1 MIYRYDKQSIQYK
14 NITLSL
20 LIGLVVVII
29 VTMGITLFILIN
41 RTDDI
46 RLISQETKTII
57 INESLKEKAFSQA
70 KLKSYIL
77 ELNIR
82 FPHIIYAQAKLES
95 GNFNSKI
102 FKTNNNLFG
111 MKVAKKRPTTNKG
124 EENGHAYYETW
135 QESVVDYAFYQAQYL
150 NDIRSESEYFVYLK
164 ANYAEDINYVDKL
177 QRIITEEKIK
187 K

>member
-14 NITLSL
+14 NITLSI

-29 VTMGITLFILIN
+29 VTMGITVSILIN

-57 INESLKEKAFSQA
+57 INESLKEKAFSPA

-82 FPHIIYAQAKLES
+82 FPHIIYAQARLES
-95 GNFNSKI
+95 GNFKSEV

-111 MKVAKKRPTTNKG
+111 MKKATRRPTTAKG
-124 EENGHAYYETW
+124 TELNHAYYETW
-135 QESVVDYAFYQAQYL
+135 QESVVDYAFWQQKYLYDVRTEAEYLQYL
-150 NDIRSESEYFVYLK
+150 G
-164 ANYAEDINYVDKL
+164 ANYAEAPNYMEAL
-177 QRIITEEKIK
+177 MRIINEEKIK
-187 K
+187 

>member
-14 NITLSL
+14 NITLSIL
-20 LIGLVVVII
+20 LGLVVVII
-29 VTMGITLFILIN
+29 VTMGITISILVKN
-41 RTDDI
+41 SDDV
-46 RLISQETKTII
+46 RLISQETKMII
-57 INESLKEKAFSQA
+57 INESLKEKAFSPA

-82 FPHIIYAQAKLES
+82 FPHIIYAQARLES

-150 NDIRSESEYFVYLK
+150 NDIKTESDYFVYLK
-164 ANYAEDINYVDKL
+164 QNYAEDTNYVDRLK
-177 QRIITEEKIK
+177 RIINEEKGK
-187 K
+187 

>member
-14 NITLSL
+14 NITLSI

-29 VTMGITLFILIN
+29 ITMGITLAILIN

-46 RLISQETKTII
+46 RLISQETKMII
-57 INESLKEKAFSQA
+57 INESLKEKAFSPA
-70 KLKSYIL
+70 KLKSYLL

-111 MKVAKKRPTTNKG
+111 LKEARKRPTTAKG
-124 EENGHAYYETW
+124 TEFNHAFYESW
-135 QESVVDYAFYQAQYL
+135 QESVVDYAFYSATYLNEIKSEAQYF
-150 NDIRSESEYFVYLK
+150 EYLGK
-164 ANYAEDINYVDKL
+164 NYAEDPNYVNKL
-177 QRIITEEKIK
+177 KQMIK
-187 K
+187 GDTL